1 MHIFSVFEQVPEI
14 KVLDVGA
21 SDIGRTPCYQGLV
34 DKGVASVVGFEP
46 NEQQCL
52 FLNEKYKHKKCRFLP
67 YFIGD
72 GKAALFHE
80 TNWVATG
87 SLFPPN
93 TALLKKFQNLS
104 ELTTPVAVH
113 DVQTMRL
120 DDIPEI
126 GRIDF
131 IKMDIQG
138 AELTALSNAV
148 NLLKETVVINVE
160 VEFVELYKGQP
171 LFADV
176 DSYLRSQGFQFHC
189 FDGGVAGRAF
199 KPFMR
204 NNDINLQI
212 NQHLWSDAI
221 YVKDWMALE
230 GLSEEQLIIYAVLA
244 DAVLRSPD
252 LAHVVLQQLDAVK
265 GSDYASRYVW
275 AVTGAAPA

>member
-1 MHIFSVFEQVPEI
+1 MHIFSIFEQVPEI
-14 KVLDVGA
+14 NILDVGA
-21 SDIGRTPCYQGLV
+21 SDIGGTPQYQWLFEQ
-34 DKGVASVVGFEP
+34 GVASVIGFEP
-46 NEQQCL
+46 NEEQCV
-52 FLNEKYKHKKCRFLP
+52 FLNEKYKHKKCKFLP

-104 ELTTPVAVH
+104 ELMAPMAVH

-138 AELTALSNAV
+138 AELKVLSNAV
-148 NLLKETVVINVE
+148 NLLKETLVVNVE

-171 LFADV
+171 LFANV
-176 DSYLRSQGFQFHC
+176 DLYLRSQGFQFHC

-199 KPFMR
+199 KPFVR

-212 NQHLWSDAI
+212 NQHLWADAI

-230 GLSEEQLIIYAVLA
+230 DLSEEQLIAYAVLA
-244 DAVLRSPD
+244 DTVLKSPD
-252 LAHVVLQQLDAVK
+252 LAHVVLQQLDVVK
-265 GSDYASRYVW
+265 GSDYAPRYIG
-275 AVTGAAPA
+275 AVTGAASA